1 MASGILAK
9 QNNRSSAYRSIC
21 VRVVVAVLDVIFVGP
36 LFLMAFLG
44 RLIPK
49 SRDIGIGPVPIVCSQ
64 YYKKALVSAG
74 YTVETFTDSI
84 WHHTDDFDLRGDRL
98 FPGVLRG
105 ARPYALM
112 AWVLL
117 RYRVLYI
124 YFDGGPL
131 RVTTWLWRFE
141 PLMLHLAGVRIVA
154 TAFGADIHVLTRTTN
169 RLFVHQMGRDY
180 PAHRLYRRRVS
191 AKVDLW
197 TRFADHIVAGV
208 DWIEYLYYW
217 DSLVL
222 APFPI
227 DTDRWSPDHRRTP
240 ETRPVRVVHASNHRG
255 VKGTDAIIDAVGQL
269 ETEGVEIE
277 LEVLENVSNKEI
289 HDAMC
294 GADVIVD
301 QLIIGWYAMF
311 TLEAMALGKPV
322 ICHIRRDFVE
332 MYEAAGVIK
341 KEELPLIDATPA
353 TIKEVLRD
361 LVRDRDRLTEI
372 GQRSRSFVETHHSIA
387 TASRRFD
394 TINRALGVTPASK

>member
-1 MASGILAK
+1 M
-9 QNNRSSAYRSIC
+9 
-21 VRVVVAVLDVIFVGP
+21 
-36 LFLMAFLG
+36 
-44 RLIPK
+44 
-49 SRDIGIGPVPIVCSQ
+49 
-64 YYKKALVSAG
+64 
-74 YTVETFTDSI
+74 
-84 WHHTDDFDLRGDRL
+84 
-98 FPGVLRG
+98 
-105 ARPYALM
+105 
-112 AWVLL
+112 
-117 RYRVLYI
+117 
-124 YFDGGPL
+124 
-131 RVTTWLWRFE
+131 
-141 PLMLHLAGVRIVA
+141 
-154 TAFGADIHVLTRTTN
+154 
-169 RLFVHQMGRDY
+169 
-180 PAHRLYRRRVS
+180 
-191 AKVDLW
+191 
-197 TRFADHIVAGV
+197 
-208 DWIEYLYYW
+208 
-217 DSLVL
+217 
-222 APFPI
+222 
-227 DTDRWSPDHRRTP
+227 
-240 ETRPVRVVHASNHRG
+240 RVVHASNHRG

-294 GADVIVD
+294 GADIIVD

-332 MYEAAGVIK
+332 MYEAAGVIE